1 MKRIHALALSGACL
15 CLLWAFTALA
25 PGLRTVHAPYQY
37 PDPDQSRNMSSYT
50 WKARCEIPEDLLP
63 RLSTPALVETVL
75 NYPRGTEI
83 LVNASSE
90 VSAFLVLAQLN
101 GVQELLRRPD
111 GMALLQEA
119 YGDMG
124 LEDQVAGRAGIA
136 ATLLSGAAAVQ
147 ELGCP
152 LDQLLPP

>member
-15 CLLWAFTALA
+15 CLLLAFAALI

-50 WKARCEIPEDLLP
+50 WKVRCEIPEDLLP
-63 RLSTPALVETVL
+63 RLSTPALAETVL

-83 LVNASSE
+83 LLDASSE
-90 VSAFLVLAQLN
+90 VSAFLVLAQFN

-111 GMALLQEA
+111 GLAVLQEA
-119 YGDMG
+119 YADMG
-124 LEDQVAGRAGIA
+124 PEDWEAGRAGLA
-136 ATLLSGAAAVQ
+136 AALLSGADAVQ
-147 ELGCP
+147 ALGYP
-152 LDQLLPP
+152 LDQLPPP